1 MVECECSCYR
11 SKTWV
16 FKRFNRYMVE
26 CECGRTGGKG
36 WSRCVL
42 IDTWWNVNTERPDIN
57 IFHAVVLIDTWWNVN
72 DEYLIAHTNIIS
84 FNRYMVECE
93 SVVFASMTTTVD
105 SFNRYMVECEC
116 A

>member
-1 MVECECSCYR
+1 MAKIIELTVLID
-11 SKTWV
+11 TWWNV
-16 FKRFNRYMVE
+16 NMLYVMYLLMFVH
-26 CECGRTGGKG
+26 
-36 WSRCVL
+36 VL

>member
-1 MVECECSCYR
+1 MVECEYCFR
-11 SKTWV
+11 LNAQQQI
-16 FKRFNRYMVE
+16 F
-26 CECGRTGGKG
+26 
-36 WSRCVL
+36 VL

>member
-1 MVECECSCYR
+1 MLILQVKKSVLID
-11 SKTWV
+11 TWWNV
-16 FKRFNRYMVE
+16 NAINTIKYNRF
-26 CECGRTGGKG
+26 
-36 WSRCVL
+36 SIVL

>member
-1 MVECECSCYR
+1 MRTVCSFAWFVR
-11 SKTWV
+11 VLIDTWWNV
-16 FKRFNRYMVE
+16 NLDGY
-26 CECGRTGGKG
+26 KG
-36 WSRCVL
+36 QDCLILVL